1 MLEKK
6 VIFPFLENCFSHEF
20 LKIWNFLRQRR
31 LFRNRQFLT
40 PKSEGTA
47 VADQEFIV
55 VTKIWQKIGQNKLI
69 KQCGTFSLLIAENLD
84 TNNVCGATEVLLWFG
99 GNIKHKQSNKSVSMP
114 FSQTN
119 LKKFSKQ
126 FQAFKNITNKY
137 VNFQDEISA
146 LVGPCHFFQI

>member
-1 MLEKK
+1 MIEKK
-6 VIFPFLENCFSHEF
+6 VIFPFLENCFSNKF
-20 LKIWNFLRQRR
+20 LEIWNFLRQRR

-55 VTKIWQKIGQNKLI
+55 VAKIWRKIGQNKLI

-114 FSQTN
+114 FFQTN
-119 LKKFSKQ
+119 LKSLKTKKFSKQ
-126 FQAFKNITNKY
+126 FQAFKYYKTSTSIFKMR
-137 VNFQDEISA
+137 FWLS
-146 LVGPCHFFQI
+146 